1 MDEESSLLLCLV
13 LLARAAATL
22 GSDRLIT
29 ELTTR
34 LEPWRGHVAIDASGW
49 WCAGPVD
56 LVLAEMESA
65 AGRTDRAAESLAQAV
80 SIIETVGDRRAA
92 RRADELK
99 RGLGNGPLPRP
110 PVTSAATH
118 TGLAELTDRERD
130 VLRLIATGMTNAAIG
145 SALAYSPSTIRADT
159 VSIYRKLEV
168 RGRAEAAA
176 VAVAA
181 GLTQP
186 G

>member
-1 MDEESSLLLCLV
+1 M
-13 LLARAAATL
+13 
-22 GSDRLIT
+22 
-29 ELTTR
+29 
-34 LEPWRGHVAIDASGW
+34 
-49 WCAGPVD
+49 
-56 LVLAEMESA
+56 
-65 AGRTDRAAESLAQAV
+65 
-80 SIIETVGDRRAA
+80 
-92 RRADELK
+92 
-99 RGLGNGPLPRP
+99 
-110 PVTSAATH
+110 
-118 TGLAELTDRERD
+118 
-130 VLRLIATGMTNAAIG
+130 LRLIATGMTNAAIG